1 LTYKPKAKT
10 SPKKAARIAI
20 YNRRFDF
27 IVYAKKSTHWK
38 SGLVIE
44 ESQQKI
50 HVNGVEEYNQY
61 VDGNIGD
68 FVIVIKQANCKK
80 YYG

>member
-1 LTYKPKAKT
+1 
-10 SPKKAARIAI
+10 
-20 YNRRFDF
+20 
-27 IVYAKKSTHWK
+27 
-38 SGLVIE
+38 LVIE